1 VNRWWPAPALVIV
14 TLALALPGVR
24 RLDIAVRNLA
34 DAHRPPWA
42 YDIAVNA
49 NRLGSGAALTAIAA
63 GLAIWAAVRH
73 RSWRPVALVVAAF
86 GLIVALTEPLKWLL
100 DRPAPHAVV
109 STGVSYPS
117 GHAVNAIV
125 WYAVIGTLLALRPAV
140 TTAIRWAAAAIVCAT
155 NIYLG
160 FHWVTD
166 MIAGVLLGLLI
177 EQLLSQTRSTSTPAA
192 LNGASTSSVA
202 SSSVTRV

>member
-1 VNRWWPAPALVIV
+1 VKRWWSAPALVIV
-14 TLALALPGVR
+14 TLALALSPVR

-42 YDIAVNA
+42 YDIAVNLD
-49 NRLGSGAALTAIAA
+49 RLGSGAALTAIAA
-63 GLAIWAAVRH
+63 GLAIWAATRH
-73 RSWRPVALVVAAF
+73 RSWRPVALVFAAF

-117 GHAVNAIV
+117 GHAVNAVV
-125 WYAVIGTLLALRPAV
+125 WYAVICTLLALRPAV
-140 TTAIRWAAAAIVCAT
+140 SATIRWAAPAIVVVT

-166 MIAGVLLGLLI
+166 MVAGVLLGLFI
-177 EQLLSQTRSTSTPAA
+177 SQLLQTRSTSTPAV
-192 LNGASTSSVA
+192 LNGASSASVA